1 MRRMP
6 EWGVHGPVTVEGA
19 PCGVSIRSRLS
30 RMCGAPPRSCPLS
43 SARTRGDLPFHTPPQ
58 FKKIGAF
65 QHVGNLLQDNI
76 RAAMS
81 RLVLPHAW
89 EPAVPARCE
98 SAASRGSLTC
108 AGTLPIPVHI
118 ACPKSGLSHMP
129 GNLAHANPDCFSRPQ
144 GFPACAGTRRPR
156 TPQPQSML
164 PSSGEARGESCGVSA
179 CPQDARSTSAIRATA
194 FSVKRFRAL
203 ARRAP
208 SSRSASRPSE

>member
-19 PCGVSIRSRLS
+19 PCGVFIRSRLPACAGPRLGAALYHRRVRAGTCPS
-30 RMCGAPPRSCPLS
+30 IRRRSSKRSGHSSMC
-43 SARTRGDLPFHTPPQ
+43 
-58 FKKIGAF
+58 
-65 QHVGNLLQDNI
+65 GNLLQDNI

-89 EPAVPARCE
+89 EPAVPALCE

-118 ACPKSGLSHMP
+118 ACPKSGLSRMP

-144 GFPACAGTRRPR
+144 GSPACAGTCRPR

-179 CPQDARSTSAIRATA
+179 CPQDARSTSAIRATD

-203 ARRAP
+203 ARRVP